1 MVARLPKRD
10 GMKIGEY
17 IKVIGVPDGLDSETR
32 RLFKLCLGR
41 TFPIVG
47 VVAVPETGGELLEL
61 HVGEVV
67 GKPKYMHSIWIEK
80 ELAARA
86 ESSTTMD

>member
-1 MVARLPKRD
+1 
-10 GMKIGEY
+10 MKIGEH
-17 IKVIGVPDGLDSETR
+17 IKMIGIPDGLDSETR
-32 RLFKLCLGR
+32 TLFELCAGG

-67 GKPKYMHSIWIEK
+67 GKAECMHSIWVER
-80 ELAARA
+80 EFVTSADSLTR
-86 ESSTTMD
+86 

>member
-1 MVARLPKRD
+1 
-10 GMKIGEY
+10 MKIGEH

-32 RLFKLCLGR
+32 SVFELCVGK

-47 VVAVPETGGELLEL
+47 VIAVPETGGELFEL

-67 GKPKYMHSIWIEK
+67 GEAKYMHSIWIER
-80 ELAARA
+80 EFAASA
-86 ESSTTMD
+86 DS